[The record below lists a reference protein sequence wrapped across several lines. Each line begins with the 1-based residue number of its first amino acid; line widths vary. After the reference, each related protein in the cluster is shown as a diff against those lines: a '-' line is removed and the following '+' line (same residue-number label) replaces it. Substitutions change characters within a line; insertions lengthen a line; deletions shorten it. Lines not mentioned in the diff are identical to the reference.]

1 MSSLIPRGGSLLD
14 EFFKE
19 MWPPVFMC
27 ARCTATA
34 CPRLLADQGGCERV

>member
-19 MWPPVFMC
+19 VAPGFNG
-27 ARCTATA
+27 R
-34 CPRLLADQGGCERV
+34 RLCRSG